1 MRKLLAIPFYVVAL
15 LIWFLADVIFGKE
28 LAAGQGPMPL
38 RDQPQ
43 KVEPPYGEQDT
54 RLYVPVEDEP
64 DISEEDT
71 EPLQWG
77 RG

>member
-28 LAAGQGPMPL
+28 LAAGQGPMSL

-54 RLYVPVEDEP
+54 RPYDVDQ
-64 DISEEDT
+64 T
-71 EPLQWG
+71 EPLQHG
-77 RG
+77 